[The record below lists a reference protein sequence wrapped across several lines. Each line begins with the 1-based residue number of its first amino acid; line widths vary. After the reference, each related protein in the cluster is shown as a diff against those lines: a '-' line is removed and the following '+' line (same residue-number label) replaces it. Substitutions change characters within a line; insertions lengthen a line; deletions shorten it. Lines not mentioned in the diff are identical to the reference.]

1 MPATIPFR
9 FDAERHEYW
18 ALDTGELL
26 PHITGILEAT
36 GQIDTRWYTR
46 SARDR
51 GTLVHG
57 WTMDIDFDVL
67 PELDSIDESLR
78 PYLSAYKMF
87 AAIERPINLAI
98 EVALVHPHFRYG
110 GRIDRQVRM
119 RKRTGVLEI
128 KTGGVERWHML
139 QTALQAMLQS
149 EETGIPAETLGRW
162 VVYLR
167 KVGKLG
173 TQGRFSLEEHRD
185 PADFA
190 EVRQILDKVLWHDLK
205 SD

>member
-1 MPATIPFR
+1 MATSLPFR

-26 PHITGILEAT
+26 PHITGILVSA
-36 GQIDTRWYTR
+36 GRIDTRWYTR

-51 GTLVHG
+51 GTLVHA
-57 WTMDIDFDVL
+57 WTMDIDFKVL
-67 PELDSIDESLR
+67 PQLDEVGAEFR
-78 PYLSAYKMF
+78 PYLAAYKMF

-119 RKRTGVLEI
+119 RGKTGVLEI
-128 KTGGVERWHML
+128 KTGGTERWHML

-149 EETGIPAETLGRW
+149 EETGIPTETLGRW

-167 KVGKLG
+167 KVGKSS
-173 TQGRFSLEEHRD
+173 TRGRFALEEHRD

-190 EVRQILDKVLWHDLK
+190 EARQILDKVIA
-205 SD
+205 